1 MPRGGAR
8 PNSGPKP
15 PGYEPPPKSEDQ
27 ANYDREHAEH
37 ERVKREE
44 REFKLAIARSE
55 YLPRE
60 AQRQGSATALS
71 VLTQSLRSI
80 PDNLERTLSLS
91 PETVESIALQID
103 NALSEVATAF
113 RVMAGET

>member
-15 PGYEPPPKSEDQ
+15 LGYVPPEKSQDE

-37 ERVKREE
+37 ERVKREQ
-44 REFKLAIARSE
+44 REFKLAVERAE

-60 AQRQGSATALS
+60 AQRQAAATALA
-71 VLTQSLRSI
+71 VLTQSMRSI
-80 PDNLERTLSLS
+80 PDNLERSLSLA
-91 PETVESIALQID
+91 PATVEAISIQID
-103 NALSEVATAF
+103 AALTEVAAAF
-113 RVMAGET
+113 RAMSHD

>member
-15 PGYEPPPKSEDQ
+15 PGYVPQPKSDDQ

-44 REFKLAIARSE
+44 REFKLAIARAE

-60 AQRQGSATALS
+60 AQKQAAATALS

-80 PDNLERTLSLS
+80 PDNLERTLSLA
-91 PETVESIALQID
+91 PDVVESISIQID
-103 NALSEVATAF
+103 AALSEIATAF
-113 RVMAGET
+113 RVMSE